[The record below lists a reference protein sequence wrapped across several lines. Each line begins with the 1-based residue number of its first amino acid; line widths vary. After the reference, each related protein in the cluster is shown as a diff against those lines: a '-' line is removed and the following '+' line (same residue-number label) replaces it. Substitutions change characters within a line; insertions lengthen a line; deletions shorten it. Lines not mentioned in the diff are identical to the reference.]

1 MRKIFCFLALF
12 LLLPVAALGETITLI
27 DDETTARQFALCF
40 FSNPFVEEN
49 VSDSELTVRSI
60 GDEYLIDVQPNDQHG
75 ALMLRFDAEGMIRQ
89 YWNQEWHF
97 PKLTAY
103 DSGWTGID
111 WDEQDALIRDADSV
125 GMAVLNGRTYDSY
138 ALMRSNENE
147 EKGIFTLRLNASEAY
162 LALRAEP
169 LKLYGFLDNA
179 HPESTDQG
187 AAVSFVDAF
196 VLARS
201 AVAHLLSPDDETTLS
216 TEQPFFNYM
225 GSTAA
230 DGSPIPVWEVLV
242 HVKYADRSDTYYV
255 ILNAQTGEILQ
266 TELQEHQSLG

>member
-12 LLLPVAALGETITLI
+12 FLLPVAALGETITLI

-75 ALMLRFDAEGMIRQ
+75 ALMLRFDDAGVIRQ
-89 YWNQEWHF
+89 YWNQAWHF
-97 PKLTAY
+97 PKLTAW
-103 DSGWTGID
+103 DPDWTGV
-111 WDEQDALIRDADSV
+111 DAEEENALCTGTETFSRLLLS
-125 GMAVLNGRTYDSY
+125 GRFYDLV
-138 ALMRSNENE
+138 ALMRSEENE
-147 EKGIFTLRLNASEAY
+147 EQGIFTLLLNRDEAY
-162 LALRAEP
+162 LALHAEP
-169 LKLYGFLDNA
+169 LKLYGFLDIT

-187 AAVSFVDAF
+187 ASVSFVNAS

-201 AVAHLLSPDDETTLS
+201 AVAHLLSPDAETTLS

-242 HVKYADRSDTYYV
+242 HVEYTDRSDIYYV

-266 TELQEHQSLG
+266 TELQEPQDNG

>member
-75 ALMLRFDAEGMIRQ
+75 ALMLRFDDAGVIRQ
-89 YWNQEWHF
+89 YWNQAWHF
-97 PKLTAY
+97 PKLTAW
-103 DSGWTGID
+103 DPDWTGV
-111 WDEQDALIRDADSV
+111 DAEEENALCTGTETFSRLLLS
-125 GMAVLNGRTYDSY
+125 GRFYDLV
-138 ALMRSNENE
+138 ALMRSEENE
-147 EKGIFTLRLNASEAY
+147 EQGIFTLLLNRDEAY

-169 LKLYGFLDNA
+169 LKLYGFLDIT

-187 AAVSFVDAF
+187 ASVSFVNAS

-201 AVAHLLSPDDETTLS
+201 AVAHLLSPDAETTLS

-242 HVKYADRSDTYYV
+242 HVEYTDRSDIYYV

-266 TELQEHQSLG
+266 TELQEPQDNG

>member
-60 GDEYLIDVQPNDQHG
+60 DDEYLIDVQPNDQHG
-75 ALMLRFDAEGMIRQ
+75 ALMLRFDDAGVIRQ
-89 YWNQEWHF
+89 YWNQAWHF
-97 PKLTAY
+97 PKLTAW
-103 DSGWTGID
+103 DPGWTGVD
-111 WDEQDALIRDADSV
+111 PEEENALCTGTETFSRLLLS
-125 GMAVLNGRTYDSY
+125 GRFYDLV
-138 ALMRSNENE
+138 ALMRSEENE
-147 EKGIFTLRLNASEAY
+147 EQGIFTLLLNRDEAY

-169 LKLYGFLDNA
+169 LK
-179 HPESTDQG
+179 
-187 AAVSFVDAF
+187 
-196 VLARS
+196 
-201 AVAHLLSPDDETTLS
+201 VAPLLSPDAETTLS

-242 HVKYADRSDTYYV
+242 HVEYADRSDTYYV

-266 TELQEHQSLG
+266 TELQEPQDNG

>member
-75 ALMLRFDAEGMIRQ
+75 ALMLRFDDAGVIRQ
-89 YWNQEWHF
+89 YWNQAWHF
-97 PKLTAY
+97 PKLTAW
-103 DSGWTGID
+103 DPDWTGV
-111 WDEQDALIRDADSV
+111 DAEEENALCTGTETFSRLLLS
-125 GMAVLNGRTYDSY
+125 GRFYDLV
-138 ALMRSNENE
+138 ALMRSEENE
-147 EKGIFTLRLNASEAY
+147 EQGIFTLLLNRDEAY

-169 LKLYGFLDNA
+169 LKLYGFLDIT

-187 AAVSFVDAF
+187 ASVSFVNAS

-201 AVAHLLSPDDETTLS
+201 AVAHLLSPDAETTLS

-242 HVKYADRSDTYYV
+242 HVEYTDRSDTYYV

-266 TELQEHQSLG
+266 TELQEPQDNG

>member
-60 GDEYLIDVQPNDQHG
+60 GEEYLIDVQPNDQHG
-75 ALMLRFDAEGMIRQ
+75 ALMLRFDDAGVIRQ
-89 YWNQEWHF
+89 YWNQAWHF
-97 PKLTAY
+97 PKLTAW
-103 DSGWTGID
+103 DPDWTGV
-111 WDEQDALIRDADSV
+111 DAEEENALCTGTETFSRLLLS
-125 GMAVLNGRTYDSY
+125 GRFYDLV
-138 ALMRSNENE
+138 ALMRSEENE
-147 EKGIFTLRLNASEAY
+147 EQGIFTLLLNRDEAY

-169 LKLYGFLDNA
+169 LKLYGFLDIT

-187 AAVSFVDAF
+187 AAVSFVDAS

-201 AVAHLLSPDDETTLS
+201 AVAHLLSPDSETTLS

>member
-60 GDEYLIDVQPNDQHG
+60 DDEYLIDVQPNDQHG
-75 ALMLRFDAEGMIRQ
+75 ALMLRFDDAGVIRQ
-89 YWNQEWHF
+89 YWNQAWHF
-97 PKLTAY
+97 PKLTAW
-103 DSGWTGID
+103 DPGWTGVD
-111 WDEQDALIRDADSV
+111 PEEENALCTGTETFSRLLLS
-125 GMAVLNGRTYDSY
+125 GRFYDLV
-138 ALMRSNENE
+138 ALMRSEENE
-147 EKGIFTLRLNASEAY
+147 EQGIFTLLLNRDEAY

-169 LKLYGFLDNA
+169 LKLYGFLDIT

-187 AAVSFVDAF
+187 ASVSFVNAS

-201 AVAHLLSPDDETTLS
+201 AVAHLLSPDAETTLS

-266 TELQEHQSLG
+266 TELQEPQDNG

>member
-12 LLLPVAALGETITLI
+12 LLLPVATLGETITLI

-60 GDEYLIDVQPNDQHG
+60 GEEYLIDVQPNDQHG
-75 ALMLRFDAEGMIRQ
+75 ALMLRFDDAGVIRQ
-89 YWNQEWHF
+89 YWNQAWHF
-97 PKLTAY
+97 PKLTAW
-103 DSGWTGID
+103 DPDWTGV
-111 WDEQDALIRDADSV
+111 DAEEENALCTGTETFSRLLLS
-125 GMAVLNGRTYDSY
+125 GRFYDLV
-138 ALMRSNENE
+138 ALMRSEENE
-147 EKGIFTLRLNASEAY
+147 EQGIFTLLLNRDEAY

-201 AVAHLLSPDDETTLS
+201 AIAHLLSPDSETTLS

-242 HVKYADRSDTYYV
+242 HVKYADRSDIYYV

-266 TELQEHQSLG
+266 TELQEPQDNG